1 MIVDCATCPVR
12 GQRCEGCVV
21 TVLLAHPVAPVQT
34 GIPLD
39 AAERAA
45 VAMFVDAGL
54 IDQRRAET
62 LRAHRTQKRGGRAG

>member
-21 TVLLAHPVAPVQT
+21 TVLLAHPLAPVQA
-34 GIPLD
+34 GGPLD

-45 VAMFVDAGL
+45 VEMFVDAGL
-54 IDQRRAET
+54 VDRRHAET
-62 LRAHRTQKRGGRAG
+62 LRAFATQKRGVRAG